1 MNLEEEFDDIFKQ
14 KAEEANFNF
23 KESDWEKARKMIDKE
38 RMAAFHA
45 SSRINYWHVS
55 ALVLVISIA
64 LIYFALPDSTPIAQ
78 VDEVMYLPEERASA
92 AQKTDLQ
99 DANKETNFIQNKL
112 QTHSGSHERSTTA
125 IPKNTAAR
133 VKQSPKTQTIFESNL
148 HSAAPG
154 THPSFNNQ
162 SQEEVESNTTST
174 ISESQS
180 REDFFTP
187 YSTSEISAIARKEN
201 TIPHVQQQSDLQ
213 LKPVL
218 LKLYE
223 EDYARKTKPKFV
235 RSYLDA
241 SFGLIYSGGWEEN
254 GSSTAKGLNGY
265 VGFHYG
271 HFLSKK
277 MSFSIG
283 AELYNL
289 SHMNQEFYSSTYKNY
304 NFGSVQTQ
312 TAITCQSMVF
322 VSFPLKV
329 YYSINPKHRIGLGVH
344 AGNLVTSNN
353 TIETSELVDGTKQ
366 NITTE
371 SSKGVYDGMNTRNM
385 MLSASLQKTIG
396 DRISLQFEV
405 YYGISD
411 LFTNSSSNVNQ
422 QNFNSLRIGM
432 NYRLFKN

>member
-14 KAEEANFNF
+14 RAEEANFNF
-23 KESDWEKARKMIDKE
+23 RESDWEKARKMIDKE

-64 LIYFALPDSTPIAQ
+64 LLYFALPEITPIAQ
-78 VDEVMYLPEERASA
+78 ADEVVYLPEEFSSTAH
-92 AQKTDLQ
+92 KTELQ
-99 DANKETNFIQNKL
+99 DAIKETNFIKNKL
-112 QTHSGSHERSTTA
+112 QAYSGSHKQSTTP
-125 IPKNTAAR
+125 IPQNTAVR
-133 VKQSPKTQTIFESNL
+133 GKQSYEKQKRFEPIL
-148 HSAAPG
+148 HSDDPG
-154 THPSFNNQ
+154 TNTSFSNQ
-162 SQEEVESNTTST
+162 IKEEEAMATSAVN
-174 ISESQS
+174 ESQS
-180 REDFFTP
+180 QEDFFTP
-187 YSTSEISAIARKEN
+187 YTTSEISELARKEN
-201 TIPHVQQQSDLQ
+201 PMSHTQLQTDLQ
-213 LKPVL
+213 LKPVF
-218 LKLYE
+218 LKRYE
-223 EDYARKTKPKFV
+223 DDYARKTKPKFV
-235 RSYLDA
+235 KSYLDA

-254 GSSTAKGLNGY
+254 ESSSARGLNGY
-265 VGFHYG
+265 VGFNYG

-289 SHMNQEFYSSTYKNY
+289 SHINQEFYSTTYKNY

-366 NITTE
+366 NVTTE

-396 DRISLQFEV
+396 NRISFQFEV

-411 LFTNSSSNVNQ
+411 LFTDSPSNLNQ
-422 QNFNSLRIGM
+422 QSYNSLRIGM